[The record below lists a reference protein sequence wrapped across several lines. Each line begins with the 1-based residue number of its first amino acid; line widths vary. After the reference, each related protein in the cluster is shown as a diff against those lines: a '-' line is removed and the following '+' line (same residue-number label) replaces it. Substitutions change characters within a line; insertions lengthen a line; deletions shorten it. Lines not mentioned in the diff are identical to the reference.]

1 MTIADGIVRATRS
14 GLAAAGRCYGD
25 AMIDEGS
32 PATDPAAEA
41 QWNRLLDAAS
51 RLFAERGEDVPLE
64 AVAEAAGVGIGM
76 AARHFPTR
84 AALIEAV
91 RTQRRFPGRPRPVAR
106 RTLFVVTM
114 EPSEE
119 FESRLNRWYDEE
131 HFPERLSIPGFQ
143 GGRRYRRD
151 ADGPPKY
158 LATYELAGP
167 EVLDSEPYHALSTPP
182 SEWTREV
189 RRNTRI
195 TREVYFDVTPDLPD
209 GPVRRRPAT
218 DF

>member
-1 MTIADGIVRATRS
+1 
-14 GLAAAGRCYGD
+14 
-25 AMIDEGS
+25 MIDRTSSNSES
-32 PATDPAAEA
+32 AAEA
-41 QWNRLLDAAS
+41 QWNRLLEAAS
-51 RLFAERGEDVPLE
+51 RLFAERGPDVAME
-64 AVAEAAGVGIGM
+64 TIAEAAGVGIGM

-84 AALIEAV
+84 EALVEAV
-91 RTQRRFPGRPRPVAR
+91 RTRAPFPGGPTRTSVVPR

-119 FESRLNRWYDEE
+119 FEGRLNRWYDEE
-131 HFPERLSIPGFQ
+131 HFPERLSIPGFL

-158 LATYELAGP
+158 LATYELSGP
-167 EVLDSEPYHALSTPP
+167 DVLDSPPYHALSTPP

-195 TREVYFDVTPDLPD
+195 TREVYLDVTPDLPA
-209 GPVRRRPAT
+209 GPVRRRPAGE
-218 DF
+218 F